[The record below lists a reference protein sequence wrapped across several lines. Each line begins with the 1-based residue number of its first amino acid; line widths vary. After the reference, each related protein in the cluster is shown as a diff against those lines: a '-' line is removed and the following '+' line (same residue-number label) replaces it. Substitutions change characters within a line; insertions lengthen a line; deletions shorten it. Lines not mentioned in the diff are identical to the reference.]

1 MPVCIIDLRL
11 YLEMDRWLMVTG
23 GYISVTVHLL
33 SQMLGIIL
41 LQNFNS
47 TSNEITL
54 LLSQEKE
61 NAIFLS

>member
-23 GYISVTVHLL
+23 GYISVTVHLP
-33 SQMLGIIL
+33 SQMLGII
-41 LQNFNS
+41 QNFNS

-61 NAIFLS
+61 NTIFLS

>member
-61 NAIFLS
+61 NTIFLS